1 MFEKKGITE
10 ENYDSMYGNEILR
23 SLQRIE
29 ELDED
34 SVKADRNLELG
45 LLKWSS
51 DFSSAKRDLRFMKAE
66 LSMIKERVSE
76 IKTRFTSI
84 VNELR
89 TAATNEDMER
99 LTKRIDGFDFE
110 TFVSREDFKKIIFG
124 K

>member
-29 ELDED
+29 ELDDE
-34 SVKADRNLELG
+34 SKKLDRTLEIG

-51 DFSSAKRDLRFMKAE
+51 DFSSAKREFRFMKAE
-66 LSMIKERVSE
+66 LGMIKERVSD

-89 TAATNEDMER
+89 TSATNEDMER
-99 LTKRIDGFDFE
+99 LTKRIEGFDFE
-110 TFVSREDFKKIIFG
+110 TFISRDDFKKIISG